1 MAGGAAI
8 HQLAPAERESMEH
21 ILRFTDAFIA
31 ADFCIF
37 AYPLWNFSVPPM
49 LKAYIDTIK
58 MARRTFRYTPHGP
71 VGLLTGKTAVLIQ
84 SSGDVYSRGPLQRF
98 EHGSRYLRD
107 VLTFIGVERIETI
120 VLEGMDTAREEREAK
135 RRRAMEEAERL
146 ADALFAEPG

>member
-98 EHGSRYLRD
+98 EHGNRYLRD